1 MHKNDKEYKRIAN
14 WDQKA
19 NPSIESNTSR
29 PTNGTSRL
37 KRDPKGL
44 SQKKKNDTFMGS
56 EMLALKKYKPIMNT
70 NNQLSSI

>member
-1 MHKNDKEYKRIAN
+1 MRWIKSQLSKPKT
-14 WDQKA
+14 Q
-19 NPSIESNTSR
+19 NPKPT
-29 PTNGTSRL
+29 TNGTSRL